1 MKVTIR
7 DTGVERSFI
16 HLRPCFLSR
25 KINPVAT
32 APGTDLIINP
42 VATAP
47 GTDLI
52 INPVAIP
59 TRRDTNF
66 ILALAHPDTCRLMWG
81 QNYVAQ
87 SLVDQCI
94 HHGIVTGSLWQPHT
108 FGFAAKSIAK
118 IR

>member
-32 APGTDLIINP
+32 APGTDLIIDP
-42 VATAP
+42 VAP
-47 GTDLI
+47 G
-52 INPVAIP
+52 
-59 TRRDTNF
+59 TNF
-66 ILALAHPDTCRLMWG
+66 ILALDRPDTGRLMWG